1 MEWKT
6 QKIRDTFYSYFKE
19 KEHKIVPSAPLVIK
33 NDPTLMFTN
42 AGMNQFK
49 DIFLGNMVGA
59 SSRIANSQKCL
70 RVSGKHNDLEEV
82 GVDTYHHTMFEM
94 LGNWSFGDYFKKEA
108 IAWAWELLTEVYGIS
123 PDQLY
128 ITVFG
133 GDKEDTLKADTE
145 ARSYW
150 AEFVPQERIIDFGK
164 KDNFWEMGET
174 GPCGPSSEI
183 HVDIRSEEERKT
195 IPAID
200 LINKDHPQVVE
211 IWNLVFIQY
220 SRQSDGKLNQLPQR
234 HIDTGMGLE
243 RLAMVL
249 QHKQSNYDIDLFRD
263 LIRAIGEFTEQRYTA
278 TDSRAD
284 IAFRVVAD
292 HLRAVAFA
300 IADGQMPSNT
310 GAGYVIRRI
319 LRRAVRYAYSFLE
332 IRSAFMYKLV
342 HELDKLMGES
352 YPEISNQK
360 EFIENIIREEEE
372 SFLRTLENGLTRIEA
387 YLESNKKV
395 DGGFAFELY
404 DTYGFPL
411 DLTRLIAGER
421 SAEIDEKGF
430 EKALMEQKER
440 SRKATKLETGDWSQL
455 ADVSLSEFTG
465 YDECSTDVSIT
476 RCRTVKQKDKQ
487 IFQLVFNRTPF
498 YPEGGG
504 QVGDTGFIESD
515 EEHIEIL
522 DTRKE
527 NDLIIH
533 FADKL
538 PQYPEKKFRAEVNQT
553 NRILTAYNHTATHL
567 LHHALREIL
576 GNHVEQKGSMVNEHY
591 LRFDFSHFR
600 KVSSDELVTIERRV
614 NELIRANLPLD
625 EHRSIPKSEADQMGA
640 ISLFGEKYGEQV
652 RVIRF
657 GNSVEFCGGTH
668 VQATGQIGFF
678 KIISESA
685 IAAGIRRVEALTA
698 EQAENYVYRQIG
710 ILDSLRDVLKNP
722 GNIKKSLSDLVSQN
736 KQLEKQIGKYQDE
749 RLINTKYLIVEEFED
764 INGLRFGARDVDVH
778 PEQMKKLAFML
789 RKEETG
795 FLAVLTTRSESKV
808 ILTIVM
814 SDDVA
819 ERGFNANSM
828 IKEISPIIKGGGG
841 GQPFLATAGGGN
853 PSGME
858 EAMLKVRSLVMD
870 FQPA

>member
-1 MEWKT
+1 L
-6 QKIRDTFYSYFKE
+6 Y
-19 KEHKIVPSAPLVIK
+19 
-33 NDPTLMFTN
+33 TL
-42 AGMNQFK
+42 
-49 DIFLGNMVGA
+49 
-59 SSRIANSQKCL
+59 
-70 RVSGKHNDLEEV
+70 
-82 GVDTYHHTMFEM
+82 
-94 LGNWSFGDYFKKEA
+94 
-108 IAWAWELLTEVYGIS
+108 
-123 PDQLY
+123 
-128 ITVFG
+128 
-133 GDKEDTLKADTE
+133 
-145 ARSYW
+145 
-150 AEFVPQERIIDFGK
+150 
-164 KDNFWEMGET
+164 
-174 GPCGPSSEI
+174 
-183 HVDIRSEEERKT
+183 
-195 IPAID
+195 
-200 LINKDHPQVVE
+200 
-211 IWNLVFIQY
+211 
-220 SRQSDGKLNQLPQR
+220 
-234 HIDTGMGLE
+234 
-243 RLAMVL
+243 
-249 QHKQSNYDIDLFRD
+249 
-263 LIRAIGEFTEQRYTA
+263 
-278 TDSRAD
+278 
-284 IAFRVVAD
+284 
-292 HLRAVAFA
+292 
-300 IADGQMPSNT
+300 
-310 GAGYVIRRI
+310 
-319 LRRAVRYAYSFLE
+319 
-332 IRSAFMYKLV
+332 
-342 HELDKLMGES
+342 
-352 YPEISNQK
+352 
-360 EFIENIIREEEE
+360 
-372 SFLRTLENGLTRIEA
+372 
-387 YLESNKKV
+387 
-395 DGGFAFELY
+395 
-404 DTYGFPL
+404 
-411 DLTRLIAGER
+411 
-421 SAEIDEKGF
+421 
-430 EKALMEQKER
+430 
-440 SRKATKLETGDWSQL
+440 
-455 ADVSLSEFTG
+455 
-465 YDECSTDVSIT
+465 
-476 RCRTVKQKDKQ
+476 
-487 IFQLVFNRTPF
+487 
-498 YPEGGG
+498 
-504 QVGDTGFIESD
+504 
-515 EEHIEIL
+515 
-522 DTRKE
+522 KE

-685 IAAGIRRVEALTA
+685 IAAGIRRVEALSA

>member
-6 QKIRDTFYSYFKE
+6 QKIRETFYSYFKE
-19 KEHKIVPSAPLVIK
+19 KNHKIVPSAPLVIK

-49 DIFLGNMVGA
+49 DIFLGNRVGT

-108 IAWAWELLTEVYGIS
+108 ITWAWELLTDVYGIS
-123 PDQLY
+123 PDQIY

-133 GDKEDTLKADTE
+133 GDKEDNLDADAE

-150 AEFVPQERIIDFGK
+150 SEFMPQERILNFGR
-164 KDNFWEMGET
+164 KDNFWEMGDT
-174 GPCGPSSEI
+174 GPCGPCSEI
-183 HVDIRSEEERKT
+183 HVDIRSEDERNST
-195 IPAID
+195 SALD

-220 SRQSDGKLNQLPQR
+220 SRQSDGKLLPLPQK
-234 HIDTGMGLE
+234 HVDTGMGLE

-263 LIRAIGEFTEQRYTA
+263 LIRAIAKFTDEKYTS
-278 TDSRAD
+278 TDSRSD
-284 IAFRVVAD
+284 IAFRVIAD

-300 IADGQMPSNT
+300 IADGQLPSNT

-319 LRRAVRYAYSFLE
+319 LRRAIRYAYSFLK
-332 IRSAFMYKLV
+332 IRSSFLYELV
-342 HELDKLMGES
+342 DDLDRLMGES
-352 YPEISNQK
+352 YPEISKQK
-360 EFIENIIREEEE
+360 EIIQNIIKEEEE
-372 SFLRTLENGLTRIEA
+372 SFLRTLENGLTRIES
-387 YLESNKKV
+387 YLKNNKKV
-395 DGGFAFELY
+395 EGAFAFELY

-411 DLTRLIAGER
+411 DLTRLIASEK
-421 SAEIDEKGF
+421 SAEIDEIGF
-430 EKALMEQKER
+430 ENALNEQKER
-440 SRKATKLETGDWSQL
+440 SRKATKLETGDWTLLSD
-455 ADVSLSEFTG
+455 ASLSEFTG
-465 YDECSTDVSIT
+465 YDQCSDRVAIT
-476 RCRTVKQKDKQ
+476 RYRTVKQKDKSLY
-487 IFQLVFNRTPF
+487 QLVFDRTPF

-504 QVGDTGFIESD
+504 QVGDTGFIESSK
-515 EEHIEIL
+515 EHIKIL

-533 FADKL
+533 FSDKL
-538 PQYPEKKFRAEVNQT
+538 PQHPEEVFRAEVYESKRN
-553 NRILTAYNHTATHL
+553 LTACNHTATHL

-576 GNHVEQKGSMVNEHY
+576 GNHVEQKGSMVNENY

-600 KVSSDELVTIERRV
+600 KVSPEEMTAIERRV

-625 EHRSIPKSEADQMGA
+625 ERRSIPKSEADKMGA

-657 GNSVEFCGGTH
+657 GESVEFCGGTH
-668 VQATGQIGFF
+668 VRATGQIGFF
-678 KIISESA
+678 KIISEAA

-698 EQAENYVYRQIG
+698 VQAENYVYRQIG
-710 ILDSLRDVLKNP
+710 ILDSLREVLKNP
-722 GNIKKSLSDLVSQN
+722 GNIEKSLSELVSQN
-736 KQLEKQIGKYQDE
+736 KQLEKQVGQYQEE
-749 RLINTKYLIVEEFED
+749 RLKNIKYLIVEEFED
-764 INGLRFGARDVDVH
+764 INGIRFGARDVDVH

-789 RKEETG
+789 RKEEVG
-795 FLAVLTTRSESKV
+795 FLAVLTTKSESKV
-808 ILTIVM
+808 IFTIVM

-819 ERGFNANSM
+819 EKGLDATAL
-828 IKEISPIIKGGGG
+828 IKEIAPTIKGGGG

-853 PSGME
+853 PAGSE
-858 EAMLKVRSLVMD
+858 EAMLKVRSLVMN

>member
-1 MEWKT
+1 
-6 QKIRDTFYSYFKE
+6 
-19 KEHKIVPSAPLVIK
+19 V
-33 NDPTLMFTN
+33 
-42 AGMNQFK
+42 AG
-49 DIFLGNMVGA
+49 A
-59 SSRIANSQKCL
+59 
-70 RVSGKHNDLEEV
+70 
-82 GVDTYHHTMFEM
+82 
-94 LGNWSFGDYFKKEA
+94 
-108 IAWAWELLTEVYGIS
+108 
-123 PDQLY
+123 
-128 ITVFG
+128 
-133 GDKEDTLKADTE
+133 
-145 ARSYW
+145 
-150 AEFVPQERIIDFGK
+150 
-164 KDNFWEMGET
+164 
-174 GPCGPSSEI
+174 
-183 HVDIRSEEERKT
+183 
-195 IPAID
+195 
-200 LINKDHPQVVE
+200 
-211 IWNLVFIQY
+211 
-220 SRQSDGKLNQLPQR
+220 
-234 HIDTGMGLE
+234 
-243 RLAMVL
+243 
-249 QHKQSNYDIDLFRD
+249 
-263 LIRAIGEFTEQRYTA
+263 
-278 TDSRAD
+278 
-284 IAFRVVAD
+284 
-292 HLRAVAFA
+292 
-300 IADGQMPSNT
+300 
-310 GAGYVIRRI
+310 
-319 LRRAVRYAYSFLE
+319 
-332 IRSAFMYKLV
+332 
-342 HELDKLMGES
+342 
-352 YPEISNQK
+352 
-360 EFIENIIREEEE
+360 
-372 SFLRTLENGLTRIEA
+372 
-387 YLESNKKV
+387 
-395 DGGFAFELY
+395 FAFELY
-404 DTYGFPL
+404 DPYGFPL
-411 DLTRLIAGER
+411 ELTRLIAGER